1 MSQPRSP
8 AASAAR
14 SAVTRSRLALATV
27 AFAGLVIYASLVPL
41 VERPSGAR
49 ATWAHLLASW
59 PPTVTSKTDVA
70 ANIILQIPFGF
81 LMAGT
86 IAHGRVKWQGAAV
99 FFTTVAAALLAFA
112 IELAQGMFSAR
123 TPSTSDVLAESLG
136 AMLGA
141 LAWMRAG
148 EGLGEF
154 ADYRWRA
161 LGSPALVLLGGYLT
175 VWTLW
180 QWLPFDFTLRLPELA
195 HKYRAGLMS
204 LRPHA
209 NIDGDAL
216 VTLQAAARQWL
227 LAFPIGAAAWLTVRR
242 QRRRRTDAAILTGC
256 GVTLAVYFGGLL
268 TVSGTVDFA
277 AIGAAGLGAA
287 VGVWWAERRSRLLN
301 VAAAAAALGA
311 LAIDQWAP
319 FTFSAT
325 ARPMALLPLASYLST
340 SAADAVSQALLKLQ
354 LGFAAAFAI
363 GGLVPPSSYCWTR
376 AAVCIAAC
384 AVIETGQMFLP
395 GRFPDVT
402 DLLIL
407 SIGAAAG
414 LATATVFEADRN
426 ARTHVD
432 AERGP
437 SAATPTPSTVISSEG
452 NV

>member
-1 MSQPRSP
+1 MEAPRW
-8 AASAAR
+8 
-14 SAVTRSRLALATV
+14 
-27 AFAGLVIYASLVPL
+27 I
-41 VERPSGAR
+41 
-49 ATWAHLLASW
+49 
-59 PPTVTSKTDVA
+59 
-70 ANIILQIPFGF
+70 
-81 LMAGT
+81 
-86 IAHGRVKWQGAAV
+86 
-99 FFTTVAAALLAFA
+99 
-112 IELAQGMFSAR
+112 
-123 TPSTSDVLAESLG
+123 
-136 AMLGA
+136 
-141 LAWMRAG
+141 
-148 EGLGEF
+148 
-154 ADYRWRA
+154 
-161 LGSPALVLLGGYLT
+161 LLGGYLT

-204 LRPHA
+204 LRPHG

-384 AVIETGQMFLP
+384 AVVEAGQMFLP

-407 SIGAAAG
+407 SIGAVVG

-432 AERGP
+432 AERGS
-437 SAATPTPSTVISSEG
+437 SATTPTPSTAISSEG